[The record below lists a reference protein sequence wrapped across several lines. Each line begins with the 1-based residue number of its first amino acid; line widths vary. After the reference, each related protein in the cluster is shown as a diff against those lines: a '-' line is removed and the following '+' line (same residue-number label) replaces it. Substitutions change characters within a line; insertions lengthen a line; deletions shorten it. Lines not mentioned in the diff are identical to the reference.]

1 MKKIVIAQIYEINI
15 PKEYENLSKDELLNK
30 INFMYDIA
38 GKNIIDAMD
47 VEADYEGTI
56 LQSIDDED
64 IYLEDNKISNNGTQ
78 IWLDGKQ
85 R

>member
-47 VEADYEGTI
+47 AEADYEGTI

-78 IWLDGKQ
+78 VWLDGQQ

>member
-30 INFMYDIA
+30 INFIYDIA

-47 VEADYEGTI
+47 AEADYEGTI

-78 IWLDGKQ
+78 IWLDGQQ

>member
-15 PKEYENLSKDELLNK
+15 PKEYEILSKDELLNK

-38 GKNIIDAMD
+38 GKNIIDSMD
-47 VEADYEGTI
+47 AESDYEGTI

-64 IYLEDNKISNNGTQ
+64 IYLEDNKISQNGTQ
-78 IWLDGKQ
+78 IWLDGQQ